1 MHLLIAQ
8 VKVGS
13 ISVVP
18 LNKRGHILNPT
29 WSANNTL
36 AFELI
41 VDDAAIHL
49 FPVGATVP
57 ARKLIGVE
65 KSNSS
70 VFGFSKTISSRLP
83 LWSKKNRNSIFF
95 LYDQDNMPFSL
106 GKMHAVEFDKTPY
119 NLSDPNMIK
128 LDRVIYQTSNIRE
141 YHTVIMGE
149 IEYIF
154 LRTQDLPEL
163 IFYTDQGEKIG
174 KLSADG
180 TLRQNKNQIIP
191 GWPGN
196 WLAIDE
202 IISSFSVTTYG
213 NIIICKGN
221 DSNKKF
227 ILGQLNIMDYEAN
240 YRELAIRKLSDSVLL
255 EPSFCPNDTNII
267 AYVERARNE
276 NKEDYHRLRLHHL
289 DTQIDYLIT
298 DSLYKNVSNKISR
311 PNSNSYV
318 WHPSGSYI
326 FYINTNLKRMVVA
339 INLGSLPD
347 TTPRVI
353 TTGIEYAD
361 QLAISPNGRYL
372 AVMTQIADDD
382 SGALGQLY
390 ILELEYR

>member
-1 MHLLIAQ
+1 
-8 VKVGS
+8 
-13 ISVVP
+13 
-18 LNKRGHILNPT
+18 
-29 WSANNTL
+29 
-36 AFELI
+36 
-41 VDDAAIHL
+41 
-49 FPVGATVP
+49 
-57 ARKLIGVE
+57 
-65 KSNSS
+65 
-70 VFGFSKTISSRLP
+70 
-83 LWSKKNRNSIFF
+83 
-95 LYDQDNMPFSL
+95 
-106 GKMHAVEFDKTPY
+106 
-119 NLSDPNMIK
+119 
-128 LDRVIYQTSNIRE
+128 
-141 YHTVIMGE
+141 
-149 IEYIF
+149 
-154 LRTQDLPEL
+154 
-163 IFYTDQGEKIG
+163 
-174 KLSADG
+174 
-180 TLRQNKNQIIP
+180 
-191 GWPGN
+191 
-196 WLAIDE
+196 
-202 IISSFSVTTYG
+202 
-213 NIIICKGN
+213 
-221 DSNKKF
+221 
-227 ILGQLNIMDYEAN
+227 MDYEAN

-390 ILELEYR
+390 ILELEYW